1 VLWYI
6 PARWPKRC
14 SYSPGV
20 KHVRA
25 RAAARAG
32 LFRGTS
38 TLRSLTQAFALFV
51 VVAATGC
58 GASAPSESQSDELPA
73 DVRINL
79 ERDYDVTLHGE
90 PWARARV
97 DANGAIRA
105 ASGFR
110 FGSEGSASAYLVRY
124 SDPNDCEY
132 ASELDAGQPETAQCT
147 PLTVNRLAWLVVFRD
162 VQAPI
167 FGPPGRRGPDT
178 YDATVAAFVDARSGR
193 ELSAVTLPA
202 G

>member
-1 VLWYI
+1 MRS
-6 PARWPKRC
+6 PAQV
-14 SYSPGV
+14 S
-20 KHVRA
+20 A
-25 RAAARAG
+25 LFAG
-32 LFRGTS
+32 L
-38 TLRSLTQAFALFV
+38 
-51 VVAATGC
+51 AATGC
-58 GASAPSESQSDELPA
+58 GASASSESQGDELPA

-79 ERDYDVTLHGE
+79 ERDYAITLHGE
-90 PWARARV
+90 PSARARV
-97 DANGAIRA
+97 DANRAIRA
-105 ASGFR
+105 ASGFG

-124 SDPNDCEY
+124 SDPDDCEY

-162 VQAPI
+162 VEAPI

-193 ELSAVTLPA
+193 EISAVTLPP

>member
-1 VLWYI
+1 M
-6 PARWPKRC
+6 
-14 SYSPGV
+14 
-20 KHVRA
+20 
-25 RAAARAG
+25 
-32 LFRGTS
+32 
-38 TLRSLTQAFALFV
+38 RSLIQVSALFV
-51 VVAATGC
+51 VLAATGC
-58 GASAPSESQSDELPA
+58 GSSAPSESQSDDLPA

-90 PWARARV
+90 PWARAPV
-97 DANGAIRA
+97 DANRAIRA
-105 ASGFR
+105 ASGFG

-162 VQAPI
+162 VEAPI
-167 FGPPGRRGPDT
+167 HGPAGRGGPGT
-178 YDATVAAFVDARSGR
+178 YDATVASFVDARSGR
-193 ELSAVTLPA
+193 EISAVTLPP

>member
-1 VLWYI
+1 M
-6 PARWPKRC
+6 
-14 SYSPGV
+14 
-20 KHVRA
+20 
-25 RAAARAG
+25 
-32 LFRGTS
+32 
-38 TLRSLTQAFALFV
+38 RSLTQVFALFV
-51 VVAATGC
+51 VLAATGC
-58 GASAPSESQSDELPA
+58 GASAPSEAQSAELPA

-97 DANGAIRA
+97 DANRAIRV
-105 ASGFR
+105 ASG

-132 ASELDAGQPETAQCT
+132 ASELDAGQPETARCT

-162 VQAPI
+162 VEAPI

-193 ELSAVTLPA
+193 EISAVTLLP